1 LNISYNLILKLFF
14 LILKKIDYLKY
25 LSQYDHLFAIPKDK
39 KNQDYKRYLEGLY
52 DYLYDFLQRVKPLLD
67 LEGEIK
73 NTENDF
79 EQKWNEGTFPG
90 WMVGF
95 QIVVIILI

>member
-1 LNISYNLILKLFF
+1 MFS
-14 LILKKIDYLKY
+14 
-25 LSQYDHLFAIPKDK
+25 IPKDK

-73 NTENDF
+73 STERDF
-79 EQKWNEGTFPG
+79 EQKWNDGTFPG
-90 WMVGF
+90 WMVSQNENF
-95 QIVVIILI
+95 KTELFSILNIF